1 LQASAY
7 TFFETL
13 TTHIM
18 LRGNGYAEIQRNAVG
33 DPVALWN
40 LDPRKTEPVRLGV
53 NGELAYKT
61 SEGMQA

>member
-1 LQASAY
+1 LQASAF